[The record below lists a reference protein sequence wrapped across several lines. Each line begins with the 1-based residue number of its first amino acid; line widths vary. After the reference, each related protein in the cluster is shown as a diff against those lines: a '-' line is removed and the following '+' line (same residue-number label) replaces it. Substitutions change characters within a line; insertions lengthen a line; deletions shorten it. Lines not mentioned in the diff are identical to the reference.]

1 MRTFDNLYA
10 RDSKGNINTWSIL
23 IAGTS
28 TGAKISIE
36 EGLLDGKQTQ
46 TNKDVMKGKN
56 LGKMNATTPYEQA
69 ESEAQSRWEKKK
81 KQGYK
86 SLEDLGIDSVDDLE
100 EALPMDRTDAN
111 GISKPMKAQ
120 PYYKVTS
127 QTIGGKV
134 VKTKTNIPV
143 IKFPCLGQPKLNG
156 FRVMA
161 RWEETIQDKGTLLE
175 TVTEGVVFR
184 SKEGLRYI
192 VCEHIE
198 AEFTKT
204 MFLNC
209 DTQKYDLAFDGEM
222 YIHGEILSEIA
233 SAVKKRNPKTILLKF
248 YIFDLAIENVK
259 QQERLQ
265 RLKDIIEYEEGSRDL
280 NNIIRVKHWII
291 KNNEEAQE
299 LTDKWITEKYE
310 GGIFRCPKAYYAF
323 GKRPQTMTKLKRS
336 EDKEFIIVDVKGGDN
351 TPDLAVFVCVQEE
364 GLQFDCTPEGSEEV
378 KREYLANK
386 HKYIGKMLTIRFF
399 ERTKDNKPF
408 HAIGVTVRDY
418 E

>member
-1 MRTFDNLYA
+1 MKIFDNLYA
-10 RDSKGNINTWSIL
+10 RTSSGKINVWEVT
-23 IAGTS
+23 AKEVPFVGT
-28 TGAKISIE
+28 GISIS
-36 EGLLDGKQTQ
+36 EGELDGKKSESWRET
-46 TNKDVMKGKN
+46 KPKN
-56 LGKMNATTPYEQA
+56 VGKMNATTAYEQA
-69 ESEAQSRWEKKK
+69 CSEAEARWTKKK

-86 SLEDLGIDSVDDLE
+86 SLEDLGIFSVDDLE
-100 EALPMDRTDAN
+100 DSLPMDRTDAN

-127 QTIGGKV
+127 KTVNGV
-134 VKTKTNIPV
+134 VIKTKTNIPV

-161 RWEETIQDKGTLLE
+161 RWEEITTDKGTLLE
-175 TVTEGVVFR
+175 ATTEGVVFR
-184 SKEGLRYI
+184 SKEGLRYT

-198 AEFTKT
+198 YEFTKE

-222 YIHGEILSEIA
+222 YIPGEILSEIS

-248 YIFDLAIENVK
+248 YTFDLAIKLIK
-259 QQERLQ
+259 QKERLE
-265 RLKDIIEYEEGSRDL
+265 RLKTIIDYELGSR
-280 NNIIRVKHWII
+280 NISNIIRVPYIRI
-291 KNNEEAQE
+291 ESNERAQE
-299 LTDKWITEKYE
+299 FTDECIKEGYE
-310 GGIFRCPKAYYAF
+310 GGIFRCPNAEYQF

-336 EDKEFIIVDVKGGDN
+336 EDKEFPIVDVIGGEN

-364 GLQFDCTPEGSEEV
+364 GLQFECTPEGSEEV

-386 HKYIGKMLTIRFF
+386 HKYIGKKLTIRFF

-408 HAIGVTVRDY
+408 HAVGVAVRDY